1 MISTTRSF
9 LKFASRRFAR
19 AALAATIAG
28 SILFAA
34 PLNPAWAKKG
44 ALNKGVVPEADS
56 ESNLTGYMI
65 VIGGVMLGMVAICRK
80 TYRTTDPK
88 RVGKAE

>member
-1 MISTTRSF
+1 
-9 LKFASRRFAR
+9 
-19 AALAATIAG
+19 
-28 SILFAA
+28 
-34 PLNPAWAKKG
+34 
-44 ALNKGVVPEADS
+44 
-56 ESNLTGYMI
+56 MI